1 MSSKR
6 IGYYLD
12 ENVDPI
18 VAQAL
23 RHYGIKV
30 TTPVETGLRNNSD
43 RDQLILAC
51 QRQQVMVTTDA
62 SLLRNTQNQ
71 SVHFGIVYYSQD
83 ELETSDMI
91 RRLIHIYE
99 ALTPEEMLGHVEI
112 LRI

>member
-12 ENVDPI
+12 ENIDPI

-23 RHYGIKV
+23 RHYGVAI
-30 TTPVETGLRNNSD
+30 TTPVETGLRTHGD

-51 QRQQVMVTTDA
+51 QRQQIMVTTDA
-62 SLLRNTQNQ
+62 SFLRNTQNQ
-71 SVHFGIVYYSQD
+71 SVHFGIVYCSQE
-83 ELETSDMI
+83 ELGASDMI

-112 LRI
+112 LRM

>member
-12 ENVDPI
+12 ENIDPV
-18 VAQAL
+18 VAQSL

-30 TTPVETGLRNNSD
+30 TTPVESGLRSHGD
-43 RDQLILAC
+43 RDQLVLAC

-71 SVHFGIVYYSQD
+71 SVHFGIVYYPQD
-83 ELETSDMI
+83 ELKSSDMI

-112 LRI
+112 LRV

>member
-1 MSSKR
+1 MSRTR

-12 ENVDPI
+12 ENIDPV

-30 TTPVETGLRNNSD
+30 TTPVETGLRTHGD
-43 RDQLILAC
+43 MDQLVLAC

-71 SVHFGIVYYSQD
+71 AVHFGIIYYSPN
-83 ELETSDMI
+83 ELGASDMI
-91 RRLIHIYE
+91 RRLIRIYE

-112 LRI
+112 LRL